1 MEKGVAAKHKGVFTA
16 QVLSNQQIR
25 ECYFRLNLILDP
37 IGSRFF
43 EQAVPGQF
51 LEIDLSPL
59 SMPPEHQIPASLREA
74 ATRQILLRR
83 PFSFS
88 DVIITPSQEGPCVK
102 LEILYCVLGPAT
114 LRMMTLRNGEIL
126 NLIGPL
132 GNGFSIPSTLRQ
144 AILIA
149 GGMGAP
155 PLLHLG
161 GYLKRHH
168 PSIQTICFAGA
179 RSCEDLPFTV
189 KIGNLTGLVLEEFEL
204 LGVDSRVATD
214 DGSAGFRGFVTDCA
228 RHWLEQNPVR
238 AEEAVVFACGPEPML
253 AGAARLAD
261 DFGLSCQVSMERMMA
276 CGIGLCQSCAIETKK
291 EASAETEYKLCCKDG
306 PVFDS
311 RNVIFQV

>member
-25 ECYFRLNLILDP
+25 ECYFRLNLKLDP

-43 EQAVPGQF
+43 EPAVPGQF

-59 SMPPEHQIPASLREA
+59 SLPPGHQIPASLHDA

-88 DVIITPSQEGPCVK
+88 DVIVTPAQDGPCVK

-114 LRMMTLRNGEIL
+114 LRMMTLRSGEIL

-168 PSIQTICFAGA
+168 PAIQTICFAGA
-179 RSCEDLPFTV
+179 RSCEDLPFTL
-189 KIGNLTGLVLEEFEL
+189 KIGNLTGLVLEEFEI

-228 RHWLEQNPVR
+228 RHWLEKNPVR
-238 AEEAVVFACGPEPML
+238 AEETIVYACGPEPML

-276 CGIGLCQSCAIETKK
+276 CGIGLCQSCAIEAKK
-291 EASAETEYKLCCKDG
+291 ENSAETEYKLCCKDG